1 MNLIVHFPGL
11 EEAKRKM
18 RAPNQLWESPLGSLE
33 APDFIIQLRETG
45 IEIELEEVE
54 GTKNGLLSY
63 KGQHVLLYIKDTRQD
78 RDTLLHDPE
87 NSRRFHI
94 ADKCSTLERM
104 REDNRYDRYV
114 VTNRKDGLF
123 LVDAEDYLSG
133 ETEEIEAPLKVCR
146 NCLRELDCQHYDRQ
160 GPYQKKEIWRS
171 FSIEEFFDTHSTDFK
186 VKPRYTD
193 KTFPSGSYT
202 SDWIEISHKRRDAAH
217 WACERCR
224 VDLSKNKSLLH
235 VHHKNG
241 VKPDNLPH
249 NLEVLCAL
257 CHRDEP
263 AHRQMYVKP
272 SVIEVI
278 KRARAEQGI

>member
-33 APDFIIQLRETG
+33 TPDFIIQLRETG

-104 REDNRYDRYV
+104 REGNESSARDLLRCSDSQRFWLERFYDAFGFCVFWATFRDI
-114 VTNRKDGLF
+114 KSKLC
-123 LVDAEDYLSG
+123 
-133 ETEEIEAPLKVCR
+133 TE
-146 NCLRELDCQHYDRQ
+146 
-160 GPYQKKEIWRS
+160 
-171 FSIEEFFDTHSTDFK
+171 
-186 VKPRYTD
+186 
-193 KTFPSGSYT
+193 
-202 SDWIEISHKRRDAAH
+202 
-217 WACERCR
+217 
-224 VDLSKNKSLLH
+224 
-235 VHHKNG
+235 
-241 VKPDNLPH
+241 
-249 NLEVLCAL
+249 
-257 CHRDEP
+257 
-263 AHRQMYVKP
+263 
-272 SVIEVI
+272 
-278 KRARAEQGI
+278 